1 MCEKG
6 KKYRVVSDDCNSLNR
21 GDIVVALEDGCVP
34 FCVLES
40 VYDEAEEPQEL
51 IKKCQPICWTELEEI
66 EEG

>member
-6 KKYRVVSDDCNSLNR
+6 KKYRVVSDDCNSFNR

-34 FCVLES
+34 FCVLETL
-40 VYDEAEEPQEL
+40 YNKTKDQRTL
-51 IKKCQPICWTELEEI
+51 IKHSQPVCWTELEEI